1 MATLVTASARI
12 HVTDADAFEMM
23 SDARVQAT
31 EGRTA
36 IYTVKD
42 TETGTIHAFLAG
54 AGQHL
59 AIELDSDLQ
68 AAAFA
73 DFITDGQMTFYDN

>member
-1 MATLVTASARI
+1 MATRVTASARI
-12 HVTDADAFEMM
+12 SVADTDAFEMI

-36 IYTVKD
+36 VFTVKD
-42 TETGTIHAFLAG
+42 IETGTVHAFLAG
-54 AGQHL
+54 PGQHL
-59 AIELDSDLQ
+59 AIELDSDLE